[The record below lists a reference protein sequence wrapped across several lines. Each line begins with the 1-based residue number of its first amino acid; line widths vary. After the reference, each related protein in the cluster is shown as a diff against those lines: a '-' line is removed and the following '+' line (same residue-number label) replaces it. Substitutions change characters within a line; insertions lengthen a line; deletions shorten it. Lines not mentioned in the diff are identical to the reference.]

1 MHDPRL
7 GRFLSVDP
15 LSASYPW
22 NSPYAF
28 SENRVID
35 SKELEGLER
44 INATQYNAQAGDC
57 FECLDKQFGY
67 KLGTMQGLNSPVDPS
82 NIQIGQ
88 TLLTP
93 FTTPFKLKNPTV
105 KNISNKVNV
114 TAKTHNGKF
123 KVYAIDGVSTPIVSV
138 GEFSIQSKMEDVT
151 GFWETKITT
160 GLGLTFSHSP
170 KVGVLTGYIGDI
182 QINKDVEATSLMDWG
197 NKSGLVET
205 IGVSYGLNSTEISG
219 SDPSSGANIWKSKA
233 VGFGLPGWS
242 VSSDINN
249 YKVGNN
255 YYQDGGI
262 TTKWGLHTRDSNIRA
277 TFDSTLNGRL
287 EYLDRKGIDQDSMN
301 KIKES
306 YDSNTESY

>member
-1 MHDPRL
+1 MLMPERSETFGSSGYRFGFQGQEQDNEVSGEGNSYAFKYRMHDPRL

-151 GFWETKITT
+151 GFWETKIT
-160 GLGLTFSHSP
+160 
-170 KVGVLTGYIGDI
+170 
-182 QINKDVEATSLMDWG
+182 
-197 NKSGLVET
+197 
-205 IGVSYGLNSTEISG
+205 
-219 SDPSSGANIWKSKA
+219 
-233 VGFGLPGWS
+233 
-242 VSSDINN
+242 
-249 YKVGNN
+249 
-255 YYQDGGI
+255 
-262 TTKWGLHTRDSNIRA
+262 
-277 TFDSTLNGRL
+277 
-287 EYLDRKGIDQDSMN
+287 
-301 KIKES
+301 
-306 YDSNTESY
+306 